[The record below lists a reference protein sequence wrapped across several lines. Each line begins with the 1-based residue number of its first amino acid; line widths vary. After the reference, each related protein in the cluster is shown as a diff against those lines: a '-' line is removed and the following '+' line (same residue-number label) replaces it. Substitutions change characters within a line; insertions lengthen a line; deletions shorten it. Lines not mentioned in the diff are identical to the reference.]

1 MAIAM
6 VTGALTPLTTAQA
19 DPVAPDDDV
28 VVNVAEDIS
37 TDADAPQNGEILDTD
52 AADAADEADPV
63 APDDDVAVDEAGPV
77 APDDDVVVNVSKD
90 SVPGVDSTP
99 TDTVDVIQETDAE
112 FAETSGD
119 ADLNMRSSSNAV
131 VPLGAEAAA
140 VAQSRG
146 LSSMRLRKSNGYW
159 VTITPQMQANALV
172 VIDTIKSAKWS
183 GVSSAQKDRLI
194 DVALMTMAQESTF
207 YTHPYAHMPDR
218 NQDVGPFQQR
228 SKVGWYADG
237 RTQAQNIRILNNIPY
252 ATLTFIQGHRVPKW
266 VPGAAGPTGY
276 IIPGV
281 FQMRNWRT
289 DPLWQVA
296 ANVQRPARQ
305 YRYHYEYWRPV
316 VQQMVK
322 SLKGYSSTPS
332 GASDVYTTAGDHT
345 VSGRKWRT
353 ACETYSQTIDRCTA
367 TIWATTVSRV
377 NGKFVQKSDWQF
389 NNLTYL
395 PSKRAQWKGN
405 PLATTGTF
413 TSGGRS
419 WRTSCADNWTGP
431 NACRSFMQAHVIET
445 YLDASGNR
453 KFREVKKEIFNNV
466 VRFSN

>member
-28 VVNVAEDIS
+28 VVNVSEDPS
-37 TDADAPQNGEILDTD
+37 TDAEQLHNGEITDDIQDTD
-52 AADAADEADPV
+52 ATVNDTIQDTDAT
-63 APDDDVAVDEAGPV
+63 VDETIQDSS
-77 APDDDVVVNVSKD
+77 PD
-90 SVPGVDSTP
+90 VDSSD
-99 TDTVDVIQETDAE
+99 TDTTDVIQETDAE
-112 FAETSGD
+112 VTETSSD
-119 ADLNMRSSSNAV
+119 ADLNMRSSSNAA

-140 VAQSRG
+140 VVEARG
-146 LSSMRLRKSNGYW
+146 LSSMRLKKSNGYW

-183 GVSSAQKDRLI
+183 GVSSAQKNRLI
-194 DVALMTMAQESTF
+194 DIALMTMAQESTF
-207 YTHPYAHMPDR
+207 YTHPYAHVPDR

-228 SKVGWYADG
+228 SKVGWYANG
-237 RTQAQNIRILNNIPY
+237 KTQAENIRILNNIPY
-252 ATLTFIQGHRVPKW
+252 ATRTFIQGHRVPKW

-289 DPLWQVA
+289 DQLWEVA

-322 SLKGYSSTPS
+322 SLKGYSSTSS

-345 VSGRKWRT
+345 VDGRKWRT
-353 ACETYSQTIDRCTA
+353 TCKAYSTTIDRCTA
-367 TIWATTVSRV
+367 NIWATTVSRV
-377 NGKFVQKSDWQF
+377 NGKFVQKNDWQF

-405 PLATTGTF
+405 PLAKTGTF
-413 TSGGRS
+413 TSSGRS
-419 WRTSCADNWTGP
+419 WRTSCSDSWTGP
-431 NACRSFMQAHVIET
+431 KACRSFMQVHVIES
-445 YLDASGNR
+445 YLDGSGNR
-453 KFREVKKEIFNNV
+453 KFRDAKKEVFNNV

>member
-1 MAIAM
+1 M

-28 VVNVAEDIS
+28 VVNVSEDTG
-37 TDADAPQNGEILDTD
+37 TDADALPDGEI
-52 AADAADEADPV
+52 A
-63 APDDDVAVDEAGPV
+63 DDVTSSDGVVAEVPDGDAVVDESIPDS
-77 APDDDVVVNVSKD
+77 APA
-90 SVPGVDSTP
+90 VDSTQAG
-99 TDTVDVIQETDAE
+99 TADVDVIQETDAVVP
-112 FAETSGD
+112 ETSSD
-119 ADLNMRSSSNAV
+119 APLNTRSSSSAA

-140 VAQSRG
+140 VVQARG
-146 LSSMRLRKSNGYW
+146 LSSMRLKKSNGYW

-172 VIDTIKSAKWS
+172 VIDTIKSAKWA
-183 GVSSAQKDRLI
+183 GVTSAQKDRLI

-207 YTHPYAHMPDR
+207 YTHPYAHEPDR

-237 RTQAQNIRILNNIPY
+237 KTQAENIRILNNIPY

-296 ANVQRPARQ
+296 ANVQRPASQ
-305 YRYHYEYWRPV
+305 YRYNYEHWRPV
-316 VQQMVK
+316 VQAMVK
-322 SLKGYSSTPS
+322 ALKGYSSTSP
-332 GASDVYTTAGDHT
+332 ADSDVYTTAGDHT

-353 ACETYSQTIDRCTA
+353 SCESYSTTIDRCTA
-367 TIWATTVSRV
+367 NIWATTVSKV
-377 NGKFVQKSDWQF
+377 NGAYVQKNGWEF

-395 PSKRAQWKGN
+395 PSKRAQWRGN
-405 PLATTGTF
+405 PLAKTGTF

-419 WRTSCADNWTGP
+419 WRTSCADDWTGP
-431 NACRSFMQAHVIET
+431 NACRSFMKVHVIESS
-445 YLDASGNR
+445 LDASGNR
-453 KFREVKKEIFNNV
+453 KFRAVWKEVFNNV